1 MALRGSR
8 DHSVERRGGVDP
20 LMRIMAW
27 CGITGWLTILVMLV
41 VLDRAKPDATDFT
54 PDRRMFEQAGI
65 PYYVRHT
72 WDQDLVI
79 YIFYLLILALVIGS
93 IGLAV
98 NTRRHRRRNDFYR
111 INLVMLCLLSS
122 GSIMYFLFF

>member
-1 MALRGSR
+1 
-8 DHSVERRGGVDP
+8 
-20 LMRIMAW
+20 
-27 CGITGWLTILVMLV
+27 MLAMIV
-41 VLDRAKPDATDFT
+41 VLDRAKPDAVQFM
-54 PDRRMFEQAGI
+54 PDRSMFEQAGI
-65 PYYVRHT
+65 PYYVRTT
-72 WDQDLVI
+72 WDQGLVI
-79 YIFYLLILALVIGS
+79 YIYYLLILALVIGS